1 MGRRRSCSNE
11 IKKGSWS
18 KEEDEILLNYVTL
31 HGQGKWPVVAQS
43 SGLKRSA
50 KSCRYRYLNYLKPDI
65 KRGDISKHEEELIMR
80 FHRQLGNRW
89 ALISKKLP
97 GRTDIE
103 IKNYFKIYLSQNPS
117 HKVGEKKTKVL
128 EKNVDVDDE
137 IVKEELN
144 RWSLIA
150 KKLPGRTDSEIK
162 NHWHA
167 YLSKKLHENSKSSS
181 PEVAFP
187 ETKANTKTNLDDN
200 IIMGSLQADH
210 NTNTII
216 SFGLLPAL
224 DELLPGVDQRF
235 CVSHLYNNFI
245 RKFPSLHLKNIMGN
259 ARRLL
264 THKNGRVRC

>member
-1 MGRRRSCSNE
+1 M
-11 IKKGSWS
+11 
-18 KEEDEILLNYVTL
+18 LV
-31 HGQGKWPVVAQS
+31 
-43 SGLKRSA
+43 GLKRSA

-216 SFGLLPAL
+216 SFGSPTSFQIEYDNIISAFHHHHQDFLFNLSQYDYQIGDDYFNFELPHNL
-224 DELLPGVDQRF
+224 FEDHHMVGSSSSSSSSTNLQSQPSENQYVSDFWTSSDQ
-235 CVSHLYNNFI
+235 
-245 RKFPSLHLKNIMGN
+245 FPFYY
-259 ARRLL
+259 
-264 THKNGRVRC
+264 